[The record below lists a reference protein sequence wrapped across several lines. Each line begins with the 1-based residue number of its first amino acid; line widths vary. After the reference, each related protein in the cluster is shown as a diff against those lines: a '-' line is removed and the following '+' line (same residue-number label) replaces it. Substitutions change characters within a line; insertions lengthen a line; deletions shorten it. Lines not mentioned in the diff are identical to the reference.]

1 MEYDFC
7 VILHKKLKDKIKG
20 KIFCKVIDDELKIRI
35 DMDDLWFEISYGD
48 FARRVI
54 YGLTSDYIV
63 YEVEKKYRKFLLN
76 RMERYYFKEED
87 EEEVLM

>member
-35 DMDDLWFEISYGD
+35 DMDDLWFETSYED
-48 FARRVI
+48 FARRII
-54 YGLTSDYIV
+54 YGLTTDYIV

-76 RMERYYFKEED
+76 RMERYYFKED
-87 EEEVLM
+87 EEEVLI